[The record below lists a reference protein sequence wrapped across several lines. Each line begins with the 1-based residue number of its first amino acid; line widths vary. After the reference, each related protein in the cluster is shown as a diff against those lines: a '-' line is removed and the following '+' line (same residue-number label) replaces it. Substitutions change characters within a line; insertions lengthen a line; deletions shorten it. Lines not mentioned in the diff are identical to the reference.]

1 MPKKFLIF
9 FEKSH
14 SAENES
20 FHIFIH
26 WDELPNAIA
35 YLNTLT
41 RLHILIH
48 AILIHWVGFR
58 LSAPYLNTLPTR
70 LGNTLGSRLSAPY
83 LNTLP
88 TRLGNTLGSRLH
100 ILIHCRFG
108 SQSESSTLGSRQN
121 RTLRQPSRQPI
132 RIEYYVTRVV
142 SQSESSI
149 TSSLR
154 HPRAL
159 GSGGRPFSALGSSR
173 LAIAY
178 LNTLGSSTP
187 LRWSAHTLTTIVSQ
201 AVSKF
206 RKMAE
211 QDVLHSANWI
221 FSIID
226 QIASEVLLRDRKPN
240 WFLRKKLTKN
250 VHCSCLILCQI
261 SPEIAK
267 SMKYIASSEKWKYL
281 RKIHQ
286 IRKNS
291 SIE

>member
-1 MPKKFLIF
+1 M
-9 FEKSH
+9 
-14 SAENES
+14 
-20 FHIFIH
+20 
-26 WDELPNAIA
+26 
-35 YLNTLT
+35 T

-149 TSSLR
+149 TSPESSLR

-159 GSGGRPFSALGSSR
+159 GSGWRPFSALGSSR

-178 LNTLGSSTP
+178 LNTLGSSPP
-187 LRWSAHTLTTIVSQ
+187 LCSSAHTLTTI
-201 AVSKF
+201 
-206 RKMAE
+206 
-211 QDVLHSANWI
+211 
-221 FSIID
+221 
-226 QIASEVLLRDRKPN
+226 
-240 WFLRKKLTKN
+240 
-250 VHCSCLILCQI
+250 
-261 SPEIAK
+261 
-267 SMKYIASSEKWKYL
+267 
-281 RKIHQ
+281 HQ
-286 IRKNS
+286 S
-291 SIE
+291 